1 MPPKKSTATEGE
13 SAVPILTETEAKFVK
28 AVFDSMNTRPD
39 IDYENVA
46 GIMGLANGKSAR
58 DRLRTISKKHGWS
71 ATDGSSGG
79 SPAKKPVGVKK
90 TPVKKKGIAQRKK
103 KVSRMT
109 AKKNESSGSDVDED
123 ITGKLESD
131 TDGEA
136 AAKAELNNPDSDSD

>member
-13 SAVPILTETEAKFVK
+13 SAVPMLTETEAKFVK

-39 IDYENVA
+39 IDYDNVA

-79 SPAKKPVGVKK
+79 SPAKKPTGVKK

-103 KVSRMT
+103 KTV
-109 AKKNESSGSDVDED
+109 KKNESSGSDVDED
-123 ITGKLESD
+123 ISGKLESD

>member
-13 SAVPILTETEAKFVK
+13 SAVSVLTDTETKFVK

-39 IDYENVA
+39 IDYDNVA

-58 DRLRTISKKHGWS
+58 DRLRIISKKHGWS

-79 SPAKKPVGVKK
+79 SPAKKPTGVKK
-90 TPVKKKGIAQRKK
+90 TPVKKKGVAQRKK
-103 KVSRMT
+103 KA

-123 ITGKLESD
+123 ISGKLESD

-136 AAKAELNNPDSDSD
+136 AAKAELNNPNSDSD

>member
-1 MPPKKSTATEGE
+1 MPPKKSTAAEGE
-13 SAVPILTETEAKFVK
+13 NAVPSLTDAETKFVK

-39 IDYENVA
+39 IDYDNVA

-71 ATDGSSGG
+71 ATDGTSAV
-79 SPAKKPVGVKK
+79 SPAKKPAGVKK
-90 TPVKKKGIAQRKK
+90 TPIKKKGIAQRKK
-103 KVSRMT
+103 KS
-109 AKKNESSGSDVDED
+109 KKNESSGSEIDED
-123 ITGKLESD
+123 ISGKLESD

>member
-1 MPPKKSTATEGE
+1 MAPKKSTATEGE
-13 SAVPILTETEAKFVK
+13 SATPILTDTETKFVK

-39 IDYENVA
+39 IDYDNVA

-58 DRLRTISKKHGWS
+58 DRLRIISKKHGWS
-71 ATDGSSGG
+71 ATDGSSGV

-90 TPVKKKGIAQRKK
+90 TPVKKKGTAQRKK
-103 KVSRMT
+103 KT
-109 AKKNESSGSDVDED
+109 TKKNESSGSDVDED
-123 ITGKLESD
+123 ISGKLESD

>member
-13 SAVPILTETEAKFVK
+13 SALPILTETEARFVK

-103 KVSRMT
+103 KT

>member
-13 SAVPILTETEAKFVK
+13 SAASILTETETKFVK

-103 KVSRMT
+103 KT
-109 AKKNESSGSDVDED
+109 TKKHESSGSDVDED

>member
-13 SAVPILTETEAKFVK
+13 SAVPMLTETEVKFVK

-103 KVSRMT
+103 KT
-109 AKKNESSGSDVDED
+109 TKKTESSGSDVDED
-123 ITGKLESD
+123 ISGKLESD